1 MINRY
6 FGMQTEIVVK
16 ALMKYRKIERSRAIS
31 VWMQSK
37 TKKLIQ
43 DEYNMEHISG
53 ARCYD
58 ELIMELD
65 GDPYWMKG
73 QFD

>member
-1 MINRY
+1 MSKY
-6 FGMQTEIVVK
+6 FDMQTEVVVK
-16 ALMKYRKIERSRAIS
+16 ALMKYKKIERSKALS

-37 TKKLIQ
+37 TKNLIQ
-43 DEYNMEHISG
+43 NEYNMEHISG

-58 ELIMELD
+58 ELIMELNK
-65 GDPYWMKG
+65 DPYWMKG